1 MVRRIGGSRRKTRY
15 KFKKETNRRGKISIS
30 RYFQKFEVGD
40 KVSLGV
46 EPAVQK
52 GMYYPTYLGKIG
64 TITGKRGRCYE
75 ILINDMDKEK
85 TLIAHPVHLRRT

>member
-30 RYFQKFEVGD
+30 RYFQKFEIGD

-52 GMYYPTYLGKIG
+52 G

-75 ILINDMDKEK
+75 ILIEDMDKEK
-85 TLIAHPVHLRRT
+85 TLVAHPVHLRRA